1 MSSRELGGFLVATLV
16 GYALFELYLALRP
29 DDLTGEIRRFLDSA
43 PGRFE
48 TYYAERRRDGDRDRD
63 SGPAADPHAG

>member
-1 MSSRELGGFLVATLV
+1 MNARSAAGFLLATLA

-29 DDLTGEIRRFLDSA
+29 DDLTEEIRRFLDSA

-48 TYYAERRRDGDRDRD
+48 SYYAERRRARERDD
-63 SGPAADPHAG
+63 AGPAPDPHA